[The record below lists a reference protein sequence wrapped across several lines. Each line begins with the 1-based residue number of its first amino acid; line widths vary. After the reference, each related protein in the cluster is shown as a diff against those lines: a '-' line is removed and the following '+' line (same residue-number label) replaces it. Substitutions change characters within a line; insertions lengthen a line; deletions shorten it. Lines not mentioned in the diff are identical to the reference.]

1 MFNIPSLEESF
12 ISNNSFISSKF
23 VLNKLTR
30 GMEELRNIRR
40 PSKEEQATAFES
52 YNALE
57 AVLKELKNKS
67 PEIEIEETHDKIRVP
82 LKALKLLAKI
92 LKAMGDG
99 KPISLV
105 PVAAEMTTQ
114 SAAEFLGCSRPHFVK
129 LLEEGK
135 IPFTKIGKHRRVKF
149 EDVSHYK
156 DQMKK
161 EQENLIIQMMKSDE
175 ESGLYDS

>member
-1 MFNIPSLEESF
+1 
-12 ISNNSFISSKF
+12 
-23 VLNKLTR
+23 
-30 GMEELRNIRR
+30 MEELKNIKR
-40 PSKEEQATAFES
+40 PSKEEQSTALES

-57 AVLKELKNKS
+57 AVLKDIKDKS
-67 PEIEIEETHDKIRVP
+67 PEIEIEETREKIRIP
-82 LKALKLLAKI
+82 LKALKLLAQI

-99 KPISLV
+99 KPISIV
-105 PVAAEMTTQ
+105 PIAAEMTTQ
-114 SAAEFLGCSRPHFVK
+114 AAAEFLGCSRPHFVK

-149 EDVSHYK
+149 EAVSNYK

-161 EQENLIIQMMKSDE
+161 EQEDLIIQMMKSDE

>member
-1 MFNIPSLEESF
+1 
-12 ISNNSFISSKF
+12 
-23 VLNKLTR
+23 
-30 GMEELRNIRR
+30 MEELKNLNR
-40 PSKEEQATAFES
+40 PSKEEQTTALES

-57 AVLKELKNKS
+57 AVLKEIKEGS
-67 PEIEIEETHDKIRVP
+67 PEIEIEETRDKIKIP
-82 LKALKLLAKI
+82 LKALRLLAKI

-99 KPISLV
+99 KPISIV

-114 SAAEFLGCSRPHFVK
+114 AAAEFLGCSRPHFVK

-135 IPFTKIGKHRRVKF
+135 IPFTRIGKHRRVKF
-149 EDVSHYK
+149 EDVSNFK

-161 EQENLIIQMMKSDE
+161 EQEDLIIQMMRSDE